1 MFRRKHWK
9 IYNFCSSNKKEVART
24 DKNGEEITKK
34 IYLRYCNLLIVQDL
48 WQAHYQILSI
58 IFLREFIE
66 TNVNTD
72 IMIKNLGLLEL
83 NISIASVFFNT

>member
-1 MFRRKHWK
+1 ME
-9 IYNFCSSNKKEVART
+9 KKLQ
-24 DKNGEEITKK
+24 K
-34 IYLRYCNLLIVQDL
+34 IYLTYYNLLIVQDL

-72 IMIKNLGLLEL
+72 IMIKNLRLLEL